1 MYINMYVRVCVCIY
15 TLSLLL
21 CFFFFFSQTGRKS
34 ALTKGNRNKKK
45 WGFKV
50 SAFEP
55 REYQNQ
61 KCGVSIVYHN
71 YQIEKKN

>member
-1 MYINMYVRVCVCIY
+1 MCVCVFVYIHYLYSCA
-15 TLSLLL
+15 
-21 CFFFFFSQTGRKS
+21 FFFLFHKLVEKG
-34 ALTKGNRNKKK
+34 ALIKGNRNKKK